1 MRDAAAVLVADV
13 VQQVEAGDDV
23 LFLGHV
29 RHLDHD
35 PEAAPLLYAASIPC
49 RPVWQPC
56 RASCR

>member
-1 MRDAAAVLVADV
+1 MADV